1 MRVLKAITRLEI
13 TATRVVGS
21 SGEEWH
27 LAPLP
32 PLLQQVL
39 DLAGL
44 PATLYT
50 QLATVNSG

>member
-27 LAPLP
+27 LTPLP
-32 PLLQQVL
+32 PLLQQIL